1 MSEDAPFRFADDAA
15 DRDPVRTTGM
25 TAAQSGSTAPA
36 TPESGP
42 LTPAPKIELMR
53 RQQLDPLEIA
63 LRYRHWILAAC
74 GAGLLLGGLAYCKL
88 GPTFDAKA
96 QILVSRKA
104 SIHLRSDD
112 LRTYGERSEHV
123 ALIMSPMIVRK
134 AVALRRLDRL
144 PSLVKKKDPVAAIIT
159 ELKAKRVAGT
169 DQSFLNIIELTYANR
184 YAQDAVAVLDAIVA
198 AYSQYLQESQQEHTN
213 ELLTLI
219 HTATV
224 DLRKQLEAKQQEY
237 LRFRSE
243 APFLWRRPT
252 VAEDAPQD
260 LINIHIE
267 EVQKIQQA
275 LSGVTVEQTV
285 VRSKIRALEDA
296 IASGMSA
303 HELTALVKLFL
314 YSEGKKNAAEAF
326 TAPAD
331 APDALRSQLVPLY
344 LEEQR
349 LLSEFG
355 EDHPDVIAVRQRMEA
370 LRRLARGTNTDG
382 PSEALDELNPG
393 LVDVY
398 LAGLREQDA
407 ELTHRRRQLEAI
419 YEEKL
424 RVAKQFAH
432 VLEQDQAYR
441 DQIQTIKSTLDVV
454 TSRMQEIELTKDNR
468 GYALRMVAEPKAEV
482 SIKRPLKFLGAGVF
496 ASLVAVAAVIYLRE
510 VRSRSLRSL
519 EELRNALAVPVL
531 GGIPEFAASEDG
543 PLPAQKCAQWYR
555 LHPRSAEAEAFR
567 VVRTRLLVS
576 LHEGEHRVLQI
587 TSPEPND
594 GKTTVACNLAF
605 ALAQSGKR
613 VLLLDTDLRR
623 PNVHKA
629 LGLRHDIGVT
639 DILRG
644 EIDWQTAVQRTIEDQ
659 LDVLPAGLPV
669 DNPAELLS
677 SQRFRNLLQE
687 LREAYDLVLVDSAP
701 VLAVTDPCVV
711 APLTDATLIVVR
723 INKSRYASTRRALE
737 LVQAHAAHI
746 LGVVGNCLP
755 DEGEDSELYTAFYA
769 PYCEQTSD
777 TDASDS
783 QDRADETDSGAGT
796 VRSEMSSGAARDRAI
811 TDSVGGRP
819 LQSGPPTAVGHGKG
833 SIDRVVADGDAARTA
848 APMA

>member
-1 MSEDAPFRFADDAA
+1 MNDDVPFRFADGVA
-15 DRDPVRTTGM
+15 G
-25 TAAQSGSTAPA
+25 APA
-36 TPESGP
+36 VSTDRITTVQRPGDVATPG
-42 LTPAPKIELMR
+42 APSPPIELMR
-53 RQQLDPLEIA
+53 RQQFDPLEIG
-63 LRYRHWILAAC
+63 LRYRVWIGLAIL
-74 GAGLLLGGLAYCKL
+74 AGLLLGGLAYWKF
-88 GPTFDAKA
+88 GPTYDAKA

-104 SIHLRSDD
+104 SIHLKSDD

-144 PSLVKKKDPVAAIIT
+144 PSLATKKDPVAAIIT

-169 DQSFLNIIELTYANR
+169 DQSFLNIIELTYSNR

-198 AYSQYLQESQQEHTN
+198 AYSQYLQESQKEHTN

-237 LRFRSE
+237 LRFRAE

-252 VAEDAPQD
+252 VADESSQD
-260 LINIHIE
+260 VISVHID

-285 VRSKIRALEDA
+285 VRSKIRALEEA
-296 IASGMSA
+296 IASGRSPR
-303 HELTALVKLFL
+303 ELTALVKLFL
-314 YSEGKKNAAEAF
+314 YSEGHKNAAEAF
-326 TAPAD
+326 AAPAD
-331 APDALRSQLVPLY
+331 APDVVRTQLVPLY

-370 LRRLARGTNTDG
+370 LRRLARRTAADD
-382 PSEALDELNPG
+382 SLDRLDTG
-393 LVDVY
+393 DSSLVDVY

-407 ELTHRRRQLEAI
+407 ELTHRRQQLEKL

-432 VLEQDQAYR
+432 ILEQDQAYR
-441 DQIQTIKSTLDVV
+441 DQIQSIKSTLDVV
-454 TSRMQEIELTKDNR
+454 ISRMQEIELIKDNR
-468 GYALRMVAEPKAEV
+468 GYALRTVAEPKAEV
-482 SIKRPLKFLGAGVF
+482 SIKRPLKFLGAGLF
-496 ASLVAVAAVIYLRE
+496 GSLVAVTAMIYLRE

-531 GGIPEFAASEDG
+531 GGIPEFTATEHG
-543 PLPAQKCAQWYR
+543 PPTARKCAQWYR
-555 LHPRSAEAEAFR
+555 LYPRSGEAEAFR

-576 LHEGEHRVLQI
+576 LHDEHHRVLQI

-594 GKTTVACNLAF
+594 GKTTVACNLAL
-605 ALAQSGKR
+605 AVAQSGKR
-613 VLLLDTDLRR
+613 VLLLDADLRR
-623 PNVHKA
+623 PSIHKA
-629 LGLRHDIGVT
+629 LGLRQDIGVT

-644 EIDWQTAVQRTIEDQ
+644 EIDWQTAVQHTVENN

-677 SQRFRNLLQE
+677 SHAFRHLLQT
-687 LREAYDLVLVDSAP
+687 LRVEYDLVVVDSAP

-711 APLTDATLIVVR
+711 ASLTDVVLFVVR
-723 INKSRYASTRRALE
+723 LNKSRHSSTRRALE
-737 LVQAHAAHI
+737 LMHAHGARI

-755 DEGEDSELYTAFYA
+755 DDGEDSELYTAFYA
-769 PYCEQTSD
+769 PYCAAGADAD
-777 TDASDS
+777 TAGEAADPSALAEASEAGRPS
-783 QDRADETDSGAGT
+783 EEEAADRSSTPIASGA
-796 VRSEMSSGAARDRAI
+796 
-811 TDSVGGRP
+811 
-819 LQSGPPTAVGHGKG
+819 
-833 SIDRVVADGDAARTA
+833 
-848 APMA
+848 